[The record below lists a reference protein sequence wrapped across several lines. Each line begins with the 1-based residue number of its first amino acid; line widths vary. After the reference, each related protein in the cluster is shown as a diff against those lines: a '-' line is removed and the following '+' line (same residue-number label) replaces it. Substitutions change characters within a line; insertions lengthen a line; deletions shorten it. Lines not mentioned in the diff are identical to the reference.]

1 MLRTQERN
9 SVAVLYQVTSRLEI
23 LEILTILQNIMHS
36 NHYPCCCQGPESGI
50 APAVEKPTMWCEGKL
65 CKAGK
70 CGLAKSSSSF
80 QVNNI
85 HKADRVSKYIYVD

>member
-9 SVAVLYQVTSRLEI
+9 SVAVLYQVTSITVEYH
-23 LEILTILQNIMHS
+23 TWMQMHT

-80 QVNNI
+80 QVRNT
-85 HKADRVSKYIYVD
+85 HKADRVSEYIDVD